1 MTSILDITQLLIYYT
16 INERNEI
23 GEDLPMEKVWKPNTT
38 MNIPI
43 DLLDRVAIFVKNT
56 PEIKS
61 RNILIEKSLNY
72 FMDHWEDIRNKTS
85 LVA

>member
-1 MTSILDITQLLIYYT
+1 
-16 INERNEI
+16 
-23 GEDLPMEKVWKPNTT
+23 MEKVWKPNTT

-85 LVA
+85 LVAQSSFLYFFIISIFKTSPKVKSFKGLA